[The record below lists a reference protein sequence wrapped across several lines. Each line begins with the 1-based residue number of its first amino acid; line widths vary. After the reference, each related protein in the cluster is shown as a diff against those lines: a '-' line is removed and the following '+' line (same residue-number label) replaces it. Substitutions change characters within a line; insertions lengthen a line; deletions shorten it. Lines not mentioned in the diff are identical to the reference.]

1 MDELPTAV
9 DEFIEAVKKL
19 KQDSDRKD
27 ALHKQEEQEWRTQGE
42 KLQNRMETMQ
52 AKYSAEK
59 DKLANQTRALQ
70 KLEAEILRLKS
81 SLQTSEQ
88 LLASA
93 GSKIENKGLNITKLE
108 TKLAAANT
116 KASEANTRIS
126 GLEQEKITLNKK
138 LEEREKVVQT
148 LRNSYRDLNESHNI
162 SVRQSEEEIKIH
174 TQANEVLQKRVVE
187 SEKRMK
193 LLQKKIENHKFDIL
207 DAEEAVR
214 DAKNGQ
220 NAANRKVRELS
231 DQIQKLKSRIKDL
244 IAENKKHQE
253 DLAECLKHKTELT
266 TKAKALEAEEQK
278 QKKAEEK
285 QKRSEKAL
293 NKIKN
298 TDGFKGGPKN
308 PTRRKSIPAPRLRGP
323 QVRKMVLTHEQIR
336 EKIRAL
342 EKLQRKQV
350 EDRRERAEL
359 LNIQRGTTLNGN
371 QKKKLKEIKERLKTQ
386 QDFYN
391 QIKDL
396 EEQDKDLN
404 FIDDEIERIKNS
416 LENTRERWAKFQD
429 KEDFENFIQNIK
441 SYEYNKRDGVEIDSP
456 RLKKLDKALEK
467 LEMKEAPKF
476 FQEVIDGKFDK
487 LLGEVTGTSEKTGNP
502 QGPIKRNNPD
512 FQIRLRF

>member
-70 KLEAEILRLKS
+70 KLEAEIVRLKS
-81 SLQTSEQ
+81 SLQSSEQ

-193 LLQKKIENHKFDIL
+193 LLQKK
-207 DAEEAVR
+207 
-214 DAKNGQ
+214 G
-220 NAANRKVRELS
+220 
-231 DQIQKLKSRIKDL
+231 
-244 IAENKKHQE
+244 
-253 DLAECLKHKTELT
+253 
-266 TKAKALEAEEQK
+266 
-278 QKKAEEK
+278 
-285 QKRSEKAL
+285 
-293 NKIKN
+293 
-298 TDGFKGGPKN
+298 
-308 PTRRKSIPAPRLRGP
+308 
-323 QVRKMVLTHEQIR
+323 
-336 EKIRAL
+336 
-342 EKLQRKQV
+342 
-350 EDRRERAEL
+350 
-359 LNIQRGTTLNGN
+359 
-371 QKKKLKEIKERLKTQ
+371 
-386 QDFYN
+386 
-391 QIKDL
+391 
-396 EEQDKDLN
+396 
-404 FIDDEIERIKNS
+404 
-416 LENTRERWAKFQD
+416 
-429 KEDFENFIQNIK
+429 
-441 SYEYNKRDGVEIDSP
+441 
-456 RLKKLDKALEK
+456 
-467 LEMKEAPKF
+467 
-476 FQEVIDGKFDK
+476 
-487 LLGEVTGTSEKTGNP
+487 
-502 QGPIKRNNPD
+502 
-512 FQIRLRF
+512 